1 MTNSTAKTNSALLAI
16 AADFARADLA
26 AENIAD
32 RLKAVMPEGR
42 STAEHD
48 AALPILRAGYKT
60 ERGCSDDAAKKAIER
75 LCKAAGITRPKA
87 LSKAATDKAAQ
98 RAKGKADAATKVAEL
113 TAKADALVAE
123 AEAAKAE
130 GKLSSAKVMLAK
142 AAETQARAELV
153 AEAAQVKSVAE
164 REKAAKAEKVEFKAA
179 ATIVGEAMKADASV
193 AALLAWVC
201 ENRTAVAEF
210 MDTTQRNALKA
221 SLATAGS
228 KAAKT
233 VPVAKPVRTRKAAG
247 VGM

>member
-1 MTNSTAKTNSALLAI
+1 MTSSTVKTNAALLAI

-26 AENIAD
+26 ADNIAA

-75 LCKAAGITRPKA
+75 LCKAAGIVRPKA
-87 LSKAATDKAAQ
+87 MSKAATDKAAQ
-98 RAKGKADAATKVAEL
+98 RAKGTADAATKVAEL

-164 REKAAKAEKVEFKAA
+164 REKAAKAEFKSAA
-179 ATIVGEAMKADASV
+179 SIVSDAMKADASV

-201 ENRTAVAEF
+201 ENRTIVAEF
-210 MDTTQRNALKA
+210 MDATQRDALKA
-221 SLATAGS
+221 SLATAGEI
-228 KAAKT
+228 KPAPLAAKPAT
-233 VPVAKPVRTRKAAG
+233 RNRKAAG

>member
-1 MTNSTAKTNSALLAI
+1 
-16 AADFARADLA
+16 
-26 AENIAD
+26 
-32 RLKAVMPEGR
+32 
-42 STAEHD
+42 
-48 AALPILRAGYKT
+48 
-60 ERGCSDDAAKKAIER
+60 
-75 LCKAAGITRPKA
+75 
-87 LSKAATDKAAQ
+87 
-98 RAKGKADAATKVAEL
+98 
-113 TAKADALVAE
+113 
-123 AEAAKAE
+123 
-130 GKLSSAKVMLAK
+130 MLAK

-153 AEAAQVKSVAE
+153 AEAAQVKSAAE
-164 REKAAKAEKVEFKAA
+164 KAKAEKVEFKAV